1 VAKKR
6 AKVTVFTSKLA
17 HSELST
23 EFSNRETLPKRNKFT
38 KEYTKTKVGKK
49 IRYFFQTLPFFKTT
63 TNHNALQMHFITM
76 HFKLRFKFINELS
89 EALDWSLITGRGDG
103 MNAIANTHPA

>member
-1 VAKKR
+1 VPKKR

-49 IRYFFQTLPFFKTT
+49 ILLPNIAFFQNYDKSQCTSNALH
-63 TNHNALQMHFITM
+63 NNALQT
-76 HFKLRFKFINELS
+76 
-89 EALDWSLITGRGDG
+89 ALQI
-103 MNAIANTHPA
+103 HQ